1 MKLSIQ
7 ELAVQLKNLQDSR
20 ESLIKSYETM
30 PSKAL
35 EDKIIDLGK
44 LIGTAQYEIN
54 AKKFFSNK

>member
-7 ELAVQLKNLQDSR
+7 ELKTQLKNLQDSR
-20 ESLIKSYETM
+20 ENLIKSHETM

-35 EDKIIDLGK
+35 EDKIVDLGK
-44 LIGTAQYEIN
+44 RIGTAQYEIN